1 MKFLLV
7 LLCLVVLRPATKAHA
22 DTGGSAPVD
31 TVAGHARM
39 VRKLSEAMC
48 AQLANDHTTN
58 FETMATPAAMQ
69 MTQEMFVTAMKRDSV
84 AFIAM
89 ITTASEQGQ
98 SAQLVGQEV
107 GKDVVLRLSK
117 SCPAAMPLILRLSQT
132 EQAKQAVTAK
142 VPPISE
148 IEKKALQPLANHICA
163 QLAAAETKQPF
174 AKLLPEQRRALFT
187 TLMQK
192 EFIANRAGL
201 LRYYSV
207 VQLNDPQRQEEIGQ
221 KMAALML
228 QQNDC
233 TKYLLL
239 VGVDE
244 INKKP

>member
-7 LLCLVVLRPATKAHA
+7 LLCLVVLRPATQALA
-22 DTGGSAPVD
+22 APGSTAPAD

-58 FETMATPAAMQ
+58 FEAMATPAALQ
-69 MTQEMFVTAMKRDSV
+69 MTQEMFITAMKRDSV

-89 ITTASEQGQ
+89 ITTASEQGR
-98 SAQLVGQEV
+98 SAQSVGQEV

-117 SCPAAMPLILRLSQT
+117 SCPAALPLILRLSQT

-148 IEKKALQPLANHICA
+148 TEKKALLPLASHICV
-163 QLAAAETKQPF
+163 QLAAAETRQPF
-174 AKLLPEQRRALFT
+174 AKLLPEQRKALFT

-192 EFIANRAGL
+192 EFITNRAGL
-201 LRYYSV
+201 LRYYSAA
-207 VQLNDPQRQEEIGQ
+207 QLSDPQRREEIGQ

-244 INKKP
+244 ISKKP